1 MLAIRRQTNTV
12 SIGSIKIGGSE
23 PIRIQS
29 MLTSDSTDVD
39 ACIEEIARLDGYRR
53 SFSMR
58 SIHHRGTVANPGLV
72 LALTTDRQ
80 SFCEGLAFEV
90 EQGKELATLEYL
102 RGRELVSSAYLEKK
116 VSLILKNGQSIQ
128 SLVYVIDE
136 GHAQYCKLTLDE
148 QAKIIADAKGGRGP
162 NDEYLY
168 STRNK
173 IAELGIND
181 DEIERLY
188 TKVMLIKNQKDD

>member
-1 MLAIRRQTNTV
+1 MWV
-12 SIGSIKIGGSE
+12 FGYGSLLWNPGFRYSKK
-23 PIRIQS
+23 
-29 MLTSDSTDVD
+29 
-39 ACIEEIARLDGYRR
+39 EIARLDGYKR

-58 SIHHRGTVANPGLV
+58 SIHHRGTAENPGLV
-72 LALTTDRQ
+72 LALNIDRQ

-90 EQGKELATLEYL
+90 EQGKEVETLEYL
-102 RGRELVSSAYLEKK
+102 RGRELVSSAYLERQ
-116 VSLILKNGQSIQ
+116 VSLYLKNGQSIQ

-136 GHAQYCKLTLDE
+136 GHAQYCRLTIDK
-148 QAKIIADAKGGRGP
+148 QAEIIANAKGGRGP

-181 DEIERLY
+181 AEIECLY
-188 TKVMLIKNQKDD
+188 TKVRLIKDQKDD

>member
-1 MLAIRRQTNTV
+1 MWV
-12 SIGSIKIGGSE
+12 FGYGSLLWNPGFRYSKKE
-23 PIRIQS
+23 
-29 MLTSDSTDVD
+29 V
-39 ACIEEIARLDGYRR
+39 ARLDGYKR

-58 SIHHRGTVANPGLV
+58 SIHHRGTPENPGLV
-72 LALTTDRQ
+72 LALSKDKQ

-90 EQGKELATLEYL
+90 KQGKKVEALEYL
-102 RGRELVSSAYLEKK
+102 RGRELVSSAYLEKI
-116 VSLILKNGQSIQ
+116 VLLSLKNGQSIQ

-136 GHAQYCKLTLDE
+136 KHAQYCNLTLNE
-148 QAKIIADAKGGRGP
+148 QAEIIAVAKGGRGP

-181 DEIERLY
+181 IEIEWLY
-188 TKVMLIKNQKDD
+188 NRVMAIKNQKR

>member
-1 MLAIRRQTNTV
+1 MWV
-12 SIGSIKIGGSE
+12 FGYGSLLWNPGFRYSKKK
-23 PIRIQS
+23 
-29 MLTSDSTDVD
+29 
-39 ACIEEIARLDGYRR
+39 IARLDGYRR

-58 SIHHRGTVANPGLV
+58 SIHHRGTVENPGLV
-72 LALTTDRQ
+72 LALSTDRQ

-90 EQGKELATLEYL
+90 EQGKQVETLEYL
-102 RGRELVSSAYLEKK
+102 RGRELVSSAYIERQ
-116 VSLILKNGQSIQ
+116 VSLNLKNGQSIQ

-136 GHAQYCKLTLDE
+136 GHAQYCRLAIDE
-148 QAKIIADAKGGRGP
+148 QAKIIANAKGGRGP

-181 DEIERLY
+181 AEIECLY
-188 TKVMLIKNQKDD
+188 TKVRLIKDQKDD

>member
-1 MLAIRRQTNTV
+1 MWV
-12 SIGSIKIGGSE
+12 FGYGSLLWNPGFIYSKK
-23 PIRIQS
+23 
-29 MLTSDSTDVD
+29 
-39 ACIEEIARLDGYRR
+39 EIARLNGYRR

-58 SIHHRGTVANPGLV
+58 SIHHRGTSENPGLV
-72 LALTTDRQ
+72 LALSTAKQ

-90 EQGKELATLEYL
+90 EQGKEIETLEYL

-116 VSLILKNGQSIQ
+116 VLLNLKNGQSIQ

-136 GHAQYCKLTLDE
+136 EHAQYCELTLDE
-148 QAKIIADAKGGRGP
+148 QAIIIADAKGGRGP

-173 IAELGIND
+173 IAELGITD
-181 DEIERLY
+181 TDIEWLHTR
-188 TKVMLIKNQKDD
+188 VMSIKNQKR

>member
-1 MLAIRRQTNTV
+1 MWV
-12 SIGSIKIGGSE
+12 FGYGSLLWNPGFGYSQK
-23 PIRIQS
+23 
-29 MLTSDSTDVD
+29 
-39 ACIEEIARLDGYRR
+39 EIARLDGYKR

-58 SIHHRGTVANPGLV
+58 SIHHRGTDEKPGLV
-72 LALTTDRQ
+72 LALSRDRK

-90 EQGKELATLEYL
+90 KQGKEVETLAYL

-116 VSLILKNGQSIQ
+116 VLVSLKNGQCIQ

-136 GHAQYCKLTLDE
+136 EHAQYCKLTLNE

-173 IAELGIND
+173 IAELGITD
-181 DEIERLY
+181 DEIECLY

>member
-1 MLAIRRQTNTV
+1 MWV
-12 SIGSIKIGGSE
+12 FGYGSLLWNPGFRYSQK
-23 PIRIQS
+23 
-29 MLTSDSTDVD
+29 
-39 ACIEEIARLDGYRR
+39 EIARLDGYKR

-58 SIHHRGTVANPGLV
+58 SIHHRGTAENPGLV
-72 LALTTDRQ
+72 LALSTDRK

-116 VSLILKNGQSIQ
+116 VLLSLKNGQSIQ

>member
-1 MLAIRRQTNTV
+1 MWV
-12 SIGSIKIGGSE
+12 FGYGSLLWNPGFKFSKK
-23 PIRIQS
+23 
-29 MLTSDSTDVD
+29 
-39 ACIEEIARLDGYRR
+39 EIARLDGYKR

-58 SIHHRGTVANPGLV
+58 SIHHRGTAENPGLV
-72 LALTTDRQ
+72 LALSRATQ

-90 EQGKELATLEYL
+90 EKGKEVETLEYL
-102 RGRELVSSAYLEKK
+102 RNRELVSSAYLEKK
-116 VSLILKNGQSIQ
+116 LLLNLKYGQFIQ

-136 GHAQYCKLTLDE
+136 THAQYCTLTLDE
-148 QAKIIADAKGGRGP
+148 QAKIIVAANGGRGP

-181 DEIERLY
+181 TEIEWLY
-188 TKVMLIKNQKDD
+188 TRVMSIKNQRG

>member
-1 MLAIRRQTNTV
+1 MWV
-12 SIGSIKIGGSE
+12 FGYGSLLWNPGFKFSKKEIVRLGG
-23 PIRIQS
+23 
-29 MLTSDSTDVD
+29 
-39 ACIEEIARLDGYRR
+39 YKR

-58 SIHHRGTVANPGLV
+58 SIHHRGTADNPGLV
-72 LALTTDRQ
+72 LALSRDAR

-90 EQGKELATLEYL
+90 EKGKEGETLEYL
-102 RGRELVSSAYLEKK
+102 RNRELVSSAYLEKK
-116 VSLILKNGQSIQ
+116 VLISLKNGKSIQ

-136 GHAQYCKLTLDE
+136 EHGQYCTLTLDE
-148 QAKIIADAKGGRGP
+148 QAKIISAASGNRGP

-181 DEIERLY
+181 TEIEWLY
-188 TKVMLIKNQKDD
+188 TRVMSIKNQKR

>member
-1 MLAIRRQTNTV
+1 MWV
-12 SIGSIKIGGSE
+12 FGYGSLLWNPGFRYSRK
-23 PIRIQS
+23 
-29 MLTSDSTDVD
+29 
-39 ACIEEIARLDGYRR
+39 EIARLDGYRR

-58 SIHHRGTVANPGLV
+58 SIHHRGTAENPGLV
-72 LALTTDRQ
+72 LALSTDGK

-90 EQGKELATLEYL
+90 EQGKELVTLEYL

-136 GHAQYCKLTLDE
+136 GHAQYCKLTLAE
-148 QAKIIADAKGGRGP
+148 QAKIIAVAKGGRGP

-181 DEIERLY
+181 TEIERLY
-188 TKVMLIKNQKDD
+188 TRVLAIKNQKDD

>member
-1 MLAIRRQTNTV
+1 MWV
-12 SIGSIKIGGSE
+12 FGYGSLLWNPGFRYSKK
-23 PIRIQS
+23 
-29 MLTSDSTDVD
+29 
-39 ACIEEIARLDGYRR
+39 EIARLDGYKR

-58 SIHHRGTVANPGLV
+58 SIHHRGTVENPGLV
-72 LALTTDRQ
+72 LALSTDKT
-80 SFCEGLAFEV
+80 SFCEGLAFKIEKDN
-90 EQGKELATLEYL
+90 EFETLEYL

-116 VSLILKNGQSIQ
+116 VSVSLKNGQYIQ

-136 GHAQYCKLTLDE
+136 EHAQYCKLTLDE

-168 STRNK
+168 RTRNK

-181 DEIERLY
+181 TEIEWLY
-188 TKVMLIKNQKDD
+188 TRVMAIKNQKR

>member
-1 MLAIRRQTNTV
+1 MWIFGY
-12 SIGSIKIGGSE
+12 GSLLWNPGFRYSKK
-23 PIRIQS
+23 
-29 MLTSDSTDVD
+29 
-39 ACIEEIARLDGYRR
+39 EIARLDGYRR

-58 SIHHRGTVANPGLV
+58 SIHHRGTSENPGLV
-72 LALTTDRQ
+72 LALSTDKQ

-90 EQGKELATLEYL
+90 GKEVETLEYL

-116 VSLILKNGQSIQ
+116 VLLNLKNGQSIQ

-136 GHAQYCKLTLDE
+136 KHAQYCKLTLDE
-148 QAKIIADAKGGRGP
+148 QAKIIANAKGGRGP

-173 IAELGIND
+173 IAELSITD
-181 DEIERLY
+181 TDIEWLY
-188 TKVMLIKNQKDD
+188 IRVMSIKNQKR

>member
-1 MLAIRRQTNTV
+1 MWIFGY
-12 SIGSIKIGGSE
+12 GSLLWNPGFRYSKK
-23 PIRIQS
+23 
-29 MLTSDSTDVD
+29 
-39 ACIEEIARLDGYRR
+39 EIARLDGYRR

-58 SIHHRGTVANPGLV
+58 SIHHRGTSENPGLV
-72 LALTTDRQ
+72 LALSTDKQ

-90 EQGKELATLEYL
+90 EQGKEVETLEYL

-116 VSLILKNGQSIQ
+116 VLLNLKNGQSIQ

-136 GHAQYCKLTLDE
+136 EHAQYCKLTLDE
-148 QAKIIADAKGGRGP
+148 QAKIIANAKGGRGP

-173 IAELGIND
+173 IAELSITD
-181 DEIERLY
+181 TDIEWLY
-188 TKVMLIKNQKDD
+188 TRVMSIKNQKR